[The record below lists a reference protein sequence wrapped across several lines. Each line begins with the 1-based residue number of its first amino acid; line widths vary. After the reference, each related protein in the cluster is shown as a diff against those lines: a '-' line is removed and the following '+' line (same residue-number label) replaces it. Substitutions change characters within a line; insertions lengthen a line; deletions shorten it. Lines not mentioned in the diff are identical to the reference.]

1 MKAESDQA
9 LPITAGLVATTAF
22 FSMLWSFA
30 DGWMSQPGW
39 ESMGLPGLFLDP
51 NMRTVVS
58 CLLRT
63 SYWVLSCSN
72 LLLTLTLHTSFA
84 LDTEIRP
91 WPWLGPEYYQRP

>member
-1 MKAESDQA
+1 MMKAESDQA

-39 ESMGLPGLFLDP
+39 ESMALPGLFLDP

-58 CLLRT
+58 FFGKNFMLGNVLLKSLINSDCPYIVCFRFR
-63 SYWVLSCSN
+63 N
-72 LLLTLTLHTSFA
+72 
-84 LDTEIRP
+84 
-91 WPWLGPEYYQRP
+91 